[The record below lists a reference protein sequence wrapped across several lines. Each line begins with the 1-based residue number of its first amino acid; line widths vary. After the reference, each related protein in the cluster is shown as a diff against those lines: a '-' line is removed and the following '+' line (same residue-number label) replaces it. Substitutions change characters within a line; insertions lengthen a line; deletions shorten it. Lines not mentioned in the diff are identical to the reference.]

1 MKILRQMDLC
11 IKFHFNFN
19 SIFISLFELVY
30 TTKLVSKIQTRNEW
44 FKVHFID
51 FWYRLLFAKNGH
63 HDVFVSRSGILPRW
77 IYFWPRTKN
86 TLLYEVNKK
95 ITKNF
100 CDVIDVSIRPKIP
113 DDDYDKVYKK
123 SKKKK
128 FSWQHQISI
137 KD

>member
-1 MKILRQMDLC
+1 MNDSKSTLLIFDTDFFLLRMDIMMFSCLVPESYLGE
-11 IKFHFNFN
+11 F
-19 SIFISLFELVY
+19 IFG
-30 TTKLVSKIQTRNEW
+30 QGQ
-44 FKVHFID
+44 KVHSFN
-51 FWYRLLFAKNGH
+51 K
-63 HDVFVSRSGILPRW
+63 S
-77 IYFWPRTKN
+77 T
-86 TLLYEVNKK
+86 KK
-95 ITKNF
+95 ITKKF